1 MTSRTMAEHA
11 AIRSPSLTRRS
22 TTTAGT
28 DSGHTFKI
36 ATEEWEFERIFEL
49 NYATFVEEV
58 PQHDP
63 NVSRRLVDRFHGE
76 NTYFIC
82 LSGDE
87 LVGMVAVRDRRPF
100 SLDQKLD
107 NIDKYLPAGRSVC
120 EIRLLSIAKSRRKGR
135 VIQGLLTLL
144 AKHCIDSGYDL
155 GVISGNVEQEKL
167 YRQLGFVPFGH
178 RVGTPGALYQ
188 PMYRDLTTLEEDFSG
203 RFHHSVEDS
212 RRRGVNLMPGPV
224 AIRPEVRRAFTRTP
238 VSHRSPAFVADL
250 QLTKRR
256 LCELVG
262 ASRVEILLGSGTLAN
277 DAVAAQL
284 SLETGRGLVL
294 SNGEFGERL
303 LDHAARI
310 GLAFDA
316 IEQEWGRP
324 FDTAT
329 LESALDTGDGYTWLW
344 AVHCETSTGL
354 LNDIG
359 YLKTVC
365 GTRNVKLALD
375 CISSIGTLP
384 VDLADMYLASGV
396 SGKGLNSYPGLS
408 MVFYNH
414 PLQPRPDRIP
424 RYLDLGLYAAKSGVP
439 FTMSSNLVYALNAAL
454 DQFDSGDAFGHIK
467 ETSAWLRDRLRG
479 LGFEIVTDDAVAS
492 PAVITLALSA
502 SVRSKELGDRL
513 ERAGFLLNYNS
524 KYLLRRN
531 WIQICLMGDFSR
543 NGVEQL
549 LDVMACIEPTA
560 SS

>member
-1 MTSRTMAEHA
+1 MISRTLAEHA
-11 AIRSPSLTRRS
+11 VLRSPSLSGRS
-22 TTTAGT
+22 TMTAGT
-28 DSGHTFKI
+28 DSGHTFKV

-63 NVSRRLVDRFHGE
+63 NTSRRLVDPFHSE

-82 LSGDE
+82 LNGGE

-135 VIQGLLTLL
+135 VIQGLLTML
-144 AKHCIDSGYDL
+144 AKYCIDNGYDL

-167 YRQLGFVPFGH
+167 YRQLGFVPFGP
-178 RVGTPGALYQ
+178 RVGTPRALYQ

-212 RRRGVNLMPGPV
+212 GRRPANLMPGPV

-238 VSHRSPAFVADL
+238 VSHRSPAFVADV

-256 LCELVG
+256 LCELV
-262 ASRVEILLGSGTLAN
+262 STSKVEILLGSGTMAN

-284 SLETGRGLVL
+284 SLETGQGLVL

-303 LDHAARI
+303 LDHAARM
-310 GLAFDA
+310 GLEFDS
-316 IEQEWGRP
+316 IEQEWGQP
-324 FDTAT
+324 FDTAS
-329 LESALDTGDGYTWLW
+329 LESRLDTAGDYTWLW

-359 YLKTVC
+359 SLKRIC
-365 GTRNVKLALD
+365 NARRVKLALD

-384 VDLADMYLASGV
+384 VDLADVYFASCV
-396 SGKGLNSYPGLS
+396 SGKGLSSYPGLA
-408 MVFYNH
+408 MVFYDH
-414 PLQPRPDRIP
+414 QLQPRPDRIP

-439 FTMSSNLVYALNAAL
+439 FTMSSNLVYALNVAL
-454 DQFDSGDAFGHIK
+454 DQFDSGDVFGHIK
-467 ETSAWLRDRLRG
+467 ETSAWLRDRLRRR
-479 LGFEIVTDDAVAS
+479 GFEIVADDAVAS
-492 PAVITLALSA
+492 PAVITLALSV
-502 SVRSKELGDRL
+502 SGRSKELGDRL

-524 KYLLRRN
+524 KYLRSRN

-543 NGVEQL
+543 NDVERL
-549 LDVMACIEPTA
+549 LDAMA
-560 SS
+560 

>member
-1 MTSRTMAEHA
+1 MTSRTLAEHA
-11 AIRSPSLTRRS
+11 VLRSPSVSRRS
-22 TTTAGT
+22 TMTAGT
-28 DSGHTFKI
+28 DSGHTLKI

-63 NVSRRLVDRFHGE
+63 NASRRLVDPFHSE

-82 LSGDE
+82 LNGDE

-100 SLDQKLD
+100 SLDQKLG

-120 EIRLLSIAKSRRKGR
+120 EIGLLSIAKSRRKGR
-135 VIQGLLTLL
+135 VIQGFLTML

-167 YRQLGFVPFGH
+167 YRQLGFVPFGQ
-178 RVGTPGALYQ
+178 RVGTPRALYQ

-203 RFHHSVEDS
+203 RFHHSVEGS
-212 RRRGVNLMPGPV
+212 GRRPANLMSGPV

-238 VSHRSPAFVADL
+238 VSHRSPAFVADV

-256 LCELVG
+256 LCGLV
-262 ASRVEILLGSGTLAN
+262 STSKVEILLGSGTMAN

-284 SLETGRGLVL
+284 SLETGQGIVL
-294 SNGEFGERL
+294 SNGEF
-303 LDHAARI
+303 DS
-310 GLAFDA
+310 
-316 IEQEWGRP
+316 IEQEWGQP

-329 LESALDTGDGYTWLW
+329 LESMLDTADDYTWLW

-359 YLKTVC
+359 SLKRIC
-365 GTRNVKLALD
+365 NARSVKLALD

-384 VDLADMYLASGV
+384 VDLADVYFASGV

-414 PLQPRPDRIP
+414 QLQPRPDRIP

-439 FTMSSNLVYALNAAL
+439 FTMSSNLVYALNVAL
-454 DQFDSGDAFGHIK
+454 DQFDSGDVFGHIK
-467 ETSAWLRDRLRG
+467 ETSAWLRDRLRR

-492 PAVITLALSA
+492 PAVITLALSV
-502 SVRSKELGDRL
+502 SGRSRELGDRL

-524 KYLLRRN
+524 KYLRSRN

-543 NGVEQL
+543 NDVEQL
-549 LDVMACIEPTA
+549 LDAIACFQPMASAITR
-560 SS
+560 